1 MVLNLVIFLSSFLI
15 LFIVIKILLKKTT
28 YFRDRKK
35 TRNIVTV
42 VLALFLYYLFSL
54 LFFNYLTEIPKVK
67 FNENTWKDNISERHK
82 MIDDLIHS
90 DYLIGKTKEEIES
103 VFGLPKKNDN
113 QNDIIKYELIG
124 RTWGDFQI
132 VNLKIFFED
141 NIVTSFEYSHKE

>member
-1 MVLNLVIFLSSFLI
+1 
-15 LFIVIKILLKKTT
+15 
-28 YFRDRKK
+28 
-35 TRNIVTV
+35 
-42 VLALFLYYLFSL
+42 
-54 LFFNYLTEIPKVK
+54 
-67 FNENTWKDNISERHK
+67 